1 MQNNRRKRVVQHQ
14 QALTG
19 VRVLDLSRVLAGPLC
34 GMALGD
40 LGADVI
46 KVEHPERGDD
56 TRDWGLRIGSR
67 NTSYFNSANRNKRSM
82 CLDLQT
88 EQGQELA
95 RRLAQKCDIVIQNFK
110 HGGAEKLGLGYE
122 QLQALNPRLIY
133 CSISGYSPLS
143 SERSR
148 PGYDLV
154 IQGESGIMAMN
165 GEQGQGPLKFGVAA
179 VDMFTGLH
187 AVQAI
192 LAVLYERE
200 RTGRGRHI
208 QMALYDHGLAMT
220 SYYGLAAGLTGQ
232 DPPKFGNSHP
242 AIVPYGVFQAQDGP
256 LVIAVGNNGQFRQFC
271 EQVINRPDLAIDPR
285 FEKNTGR
292 SQHRDSLLPIL
303 KECIVAHS
311 RAELID
317 RMQQAGI
324 PCGEV
329 QGLFDA
335 LHSAR
340 TDSAQM
346 LHRYQDPEAGPQ
358 AIHAPTYVM
367 DNIRSPVRRNPPHFG
382 QHTSE
387 VLQELLDIDAQTLQS
402 LKARNII

>member
-1 MQNNRRKRVVQHQ
+1 MQNQ
-14 QALTG
+14 QPLKG

-46 KVEHPERGDD
+46 KVEHPVRGDD
-56 TRDWGLRIGSR
+56 TRDWGVRVGSR

-88 EQGQELA
+88 EEGQNLA
-95 RRLAQKCDIVIQNFK
+95 RRLAAKSDIVIQNFK
-110 HGGAEKLGLGYE
+110 HGGAENLNLGYE
-122 QLQALNPRLIY
+122 QLQALNPRIIY

-143 SERSR
+143 PERGR

-165 GEQGQGPLKFGVAA
+165 GEEGQGPLKFGVAA
-179 VDMFTGLH
+179 VDMFTGMH

-192 LAVLYERE
+192 LAVLYERVS
-200 RTGRGRHI
+200 TGRGRHI

-220 SYYGLAAGLTGQ
+220 SYYGLAARLGGE

-242 AIVPYGVFQAQDGP
+242 AIVPYGVFEAKDGP

-271 EQVINRPDLAIDPR
+271 ERIILRPDLAADPR
-285 FEKNTGR
+285 FEKNTDR
-292 SQHRDSLLPIL
+292 AKHREILLPIL
-303 KECIVAHS
+303 EESIRGHL
-311 RAELID
+311 RADLIE
-317 RMQQAGI
+317 RMQRAGI

-329 QGLFDA
+329 QGLCDA
-335 LHSAR
+335 LESSRTEAAR
-340 TDSAQM
+340 M
-346 LHRYQDPEAGPQ
+346 LHRYEDPEAGPQ
-358 AIHAPTYVM
+358 AIHAPTYVI
-367 DNIRSPVRRNPPHFG
+367 DDTRAPVRHNPPHFG

-387 VLQELLDIDAQTLQS
+387 VLQEVLGIDADTLHS
-402 LKARNII
+402 LKARQII